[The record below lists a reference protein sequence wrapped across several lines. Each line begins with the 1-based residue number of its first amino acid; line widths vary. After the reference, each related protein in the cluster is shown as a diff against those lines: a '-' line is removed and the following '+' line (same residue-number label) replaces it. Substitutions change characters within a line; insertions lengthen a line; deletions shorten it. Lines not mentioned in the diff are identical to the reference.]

1 MSHEELTARMAE
13 AQRRESS
20 GSFAVV
26 SYWRD
31 EYRAIAQLAL
41 MALKEAE
48 KEKQIGERT

>member
-1 MSHEELTARMAE
+1 MTYEELTARMAE

-41 MALKEAE
+41 MELKKAE
-48 KEKQIGERT
+48 KEKQRGEK